1 MNQPILNSKI
11 SNSHTVPVSLFTQI
25 GNRVKRWAS
34 LQKCWNSLRMLM
46 YQDDSQADL
55 YTTHMLTGT
64 HKDPHTHRP
73 THHPVEK

>member
-1 MNQPILNSKI
+1 
-11 SNSHTVPVSLFTQI
+11 
-25 GNRVKRWAS
+25 
-34 LQKCWNSLRMLM
+34 M